1 MRQIAPNGLQYAMNL
16 DDAQKQ
22 QVIAWL
28 QEGATLAELQKRLE
42 ATFGLRLTYR
52 DVKFLVSDL
61 EVLPKDV
68 EPTAP
73 TDLTSRDL
81 KAPGALHAPAKGG
94 AGEPE
99 TAPTPPAARVRISV
113 DQLTRAGAVVSGNV
127 TFSDGKSAVWSIDQM
142 GRLGIAPQEK
152 GYRPSSGDL
161 QEFQMLLEQEL
172 ARHGF

>member
-1 MRQIAPNGLQYAMNL
+1 MNL

-113 DQLTRAGAVVSGNV
+113 DQLTRTGAVVSGNV

>member
-28 QEGATLAELQKRLE
+28 QQGATLAELQKRLE
-42 ATFGLRLTYR
+42 TTFGLRLTYR

-61 EVLPKDV
+61 DVLPKDV

-73 TDLTSRDL
+73 TDLTGRNP
-81 KAPGALHAPAKGG
+81 KAPGAPHAPAVDG
-94 AGEPE
+94 AREPE

-142 GRLGIAPQEK
+142 GRLGIAPQDK
-152 GYRPSSGDL
+152 GHRPSSADL